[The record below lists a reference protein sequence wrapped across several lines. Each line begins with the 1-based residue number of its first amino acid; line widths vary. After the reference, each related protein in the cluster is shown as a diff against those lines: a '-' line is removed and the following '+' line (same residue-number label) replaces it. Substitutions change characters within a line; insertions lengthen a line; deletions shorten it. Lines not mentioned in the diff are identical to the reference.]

1 MGRKKIPIAK
11 IEDRQQRNITF
22 HKRKIGLLKKA
33 YELASLCGVQIYMV
47 FNDLQGNAI
56 HFRTEEL
63 NQIENNEKKK
73 YLLTPK
79 DYPKFITRSK
89 TKVNAQLKDLPITPL
104 KLITDLMIN
113 EEPLYSRYSVIS
125 RQFFPIPPPKSN
137 KPKNENNT

>member
-1 MGRKKIPIAK
+1 MGRKKIPITK
-11 IEDRQQRNITF
+11 IEDKQQRNITF

-63 NQIENNEKKK
+63 NQIENNDKKK

-104 KLITDLMIN
+104 KLVTDLMIS
-113 EEPLYSRYSVIS
+113 EEPLFSRYSVLS
-125 RQFFPIPPPKSN
+125 RQFFPIPQPKSN
-137 KPKNENNT
+137 KPINENNT

>member
-1 MGRKKIPIAK
+1 MGRKKISITK

-56 HFRTEEL
+56 HFRTDEL
-63 NQIENNEKKK
+63 NQIENTDKKK

-79 DYPKFITRSK
+79 DYPKFVTRSK
-89 TKVNAQLKDLPITPL
+89 NKVNAQLKDLPITPL
-104 KLITDLMIN
+104 KLVTDLMIN
-113 EEPLYSRYSVIS
+113 DEPLISRYSVLS
-125 RQFFPIPPPKSN
+125 RQFFPIPQPKTN
-137 KPKNENNT
+137 KPIIDINT